1 MWLADQSSSLDQREI
16 VVKLAASIAEE
27 YRDVVNEARA
37 VGEDPSV
44 QRRTL
49 ARLRREL
56 ARIRQRDYFPPP
68 ERDEAAR
75 AVEDLASRTETVS

>member
-1 MWLADQSSSLDQREI
+1 M
-16 VVKLAASIAEE
+16 KLAASIAEE
-27 YRDVVNEARA
+27 YRAVVDEAGT

-75 AVEDLASRTETVS
+75 AVEDLASRAETVS